1 MAICVLTMF
10 CLLPAGSLHAQQKF
24 FSREVTLETF
34 SPSQSPNSFSDST
47 LPNTS
52 GKMAAWQNDA
62 WLGEDKVKHFGASF
76 LIALAAKY
84 LAAKINLDEDASTAA
99 AIGTAAMLGF
109 AKEVADDLNPANIFS
124 PKDLLADGL
133 GILLA
138 IFVMLVR

>member
-1 MAICVLTMF
+1 
-10 CLLPAGSLHAQQKF
+10 
-24 FSREVTLETF
+24 
-34 SPSQSPNSFSDST
+34 
-47 LPNTS
+47 
-52 GKMAAWQNDA
+52 MAAWQNDA